1 MAEVL
6 VSPGISISETD
17 KSFIAGR
24 PLVAGAAIVG
34 PTVTGPVMVPTKVTS
49 YADYMRKF
57 GSTFKME
64 KEVNGITMDMEQ
76 EFLTSMAAKSY
87 FEQGGD
93 SLLVVRVADM
103 SEWAPAQSTNIKASG
118 SSAVPFRLETLAEGA
133 ILNSAGSENFVP
145 FEEEADVD
153 ERKDGS
159 LISGSADN
167 LRWEISN
174 VDEETG
180 TFALTIRRGDD
191 AARDQVVLESF
202 INLSMDPN
210 NPNYIAKII
219 GDQKSVLMYDDAGLP
234 YIDVQGNYPN
244 LSNYIRVIDVIPLVN
259 YQWVGDGTNNPE
271 YVNYLPKEQEG
282 AFFGGKG
289 AIQTIIPAEV
299 EKPVLEMELV
309 QKKDENGEPVVD
321 EEGNPVM
328 EEQPKK
334 DENGEFIQ
342 KENEDG
348 TPMTETVIEEFSAD
362 FFQDITEN
370 SRFPQ
375 GVPTDLYEDAI
386 ALLENMDEYKVNILS
401 APGLMGIGAQS
412 RIDQLIST
420 AELRGDCIAV
430 VDLVGF
436 GQNTKGTAQAAQKC
450 NSSYAATYWPWL
462 QMYSA
467 TGRLEWVP
475 ASVVIPG
482 VYAFTDK
489 AAAPWFAPAGMTRG
503 GLQGVVQ
510 TERKLTK
517 AHRDTLYQKNVNP
530 IATFPGS
537 GIVIFGQKTL
547 QKKASALDRVNVRRL
562 LIELKDKVRTMA
574 SGLLFEQNTL
584 ALRNSFRA
592 QLEPYMESVVQR
604 QGLYAFNI
612 DLESL
617 NTADVIDRN
626 EFRCRIFIQ
635 PTKTIEFIYID
646 FTVTATGVEFN
657 N

>member
-49 YADYMRKF
+49 YADYTRKF
-57 GSTFKME
+57 GSTFKMDT
-64 KEVNGITMDMEQ
+64 EVNGVTMEMEQ
-76 EFLTSMAAKSY
+76 EFLTSIAVKSY

-93 SLLVVRVADM
+93 SVLVVRVADT
-103 SEWAPAQSTNIKASG
+103 SKWTPASSTTIKSTG
-118 SSAVPFRLETLAEGA
+118 SVGGESVVPFRLETLAEGA
-133 ILNSAGSENFVP
+133 VLNSAGSEEFVP
-145 FEEEADVD
+145 FESEEATKD

-159 LISGSADN
+159 LVSGSSDN

-174 VDEETG
+174 VDQATG

-191 AARDQVVLESF
+191 AAKDKIILESY

-210 NPNYIAKII
+210 SPNYIAKII
-219 GDQKSVLMYDDAGLP
+219 GDQKSVVKYDDDEKP
-234 YIDVQGNYPN
+234 YVEVEGNYPN
-244 LSNYIRVIDVIPLVN
+244 LSNYVRVVDVLPLVN
-259 YQWVGDGTNNPE
+259 YETFETEEEEKIILVSNNPD
-271 YVNYLPKEQEG
+271 YINCLPSEQEG
-282 AFFGGKG
+282 AFYGGTG
-289 AIQTIIPAEV
+289 EIEV
-299 EKPVLEMELV
+299 T
-309 QKKDENGEPVVD
+309 
-321 EEGNPVM
+321 
-328 EEQPKK
+328 
-334 DENGEFIQ
+334 F
-342 KENEDG
+342 EDG
-348 TPMTETVIEEFSAD
+348 EAN
-362 FFQDITEN
+362 FFQNITEA
-370 SRFPQ
+370 SKYPQ
-375 GVPTDLYEDAI
+375 GVDLALYEDAI

-401 APGLMGIGAQS
+401 APGMLGEGAQS
-412 RIDQLIST
+412 RIDQLISV
-420 AELRGDCIAV
+420 AESRGDCIAV

-436 GQNTKGTAQAAQKC
+436 GQNTKGAAQAAQKC

-503 GLQGVVQ
+503 GIQGVVQ

-547 QKKASALDRVNVRRL
+547 QKKTSALDRVNVRRL

-635 PTKTIEFIYID
+635 PTKTIEFVYID